1 MTWPPKPGHAGVGNI
16 GHKVG
21 SSNMTLP
28 MKYDQRQEALT
39 MGKVTVELDQ
49 QTHLKLKLICTT
61 KDIKIKD
68 YVEELLAKHIAEDY
82 QHLDIPTR

>member
-1 MTWPPKPGHAGVGNI
+1 
-16 GHKVG
+16 
-21 SSNMTLP
+21 
-28 MKYDQRQEALT
+28 

-61 KDIKIKD
+61 KDVKIRE

-82 QHLDIPTR
+82 RHLDIPK

>member
-1 MTWPPKPGHAGVGNI
+1 
-16 GHKVG
+16 
-21 SSNMTLP
+21 
-28 MKYDQRQEALT
+28 

-61 KDIKIKD
+61 KEVKIRE

-82 QHLDIPTR
+82 KTLDMP

>member
-1 MTWPPKPGHAGVGNI
+1 
-16 GHKVG
+16 
-21 SSNMTLP
+21 MTLP
-28 MKYDQRQEALT
+28 MKYDQTQEALT

-61 KDIKIKD
+61 KDVKIKD

-82 QHLDIPTR
+82 SKLEIPTR

>member
-1 MTWPPKPGHAGVGNI
+1 MTTNIYCWRCKKLATKVDPTACDITNEKWPKHGGI
-16 GHKVG
+16 I
-21 SSNMTLP
+21 
-28 MKYDQRQEALT
+28 

-61 KDIKIKD
+61 KDVKIRE

-82 QHLDIPTR
+82 RHLDIPK

>member
-1 MTWPPKPGHAGVGNI
+1 
-16 GHKVG
+16 
-21 SSNMTLP
+21 
-28 MKYDQRQEALT
+28 

-61 KDIKIKD
+61 KDVKIKD

-82 QHLDIPTR
+82 RTLDMP